1 MSAYS
6 CAQLR
11 DVAPEL
17 ALGVLGGAEH
27 AEAIMHVND
36 CARCQALVNELAEA
50 ADALP
55 LLAPEIEPPVRV
67 RATRAL
73 VGSGAPAA
81 ERAPAGRGGRRRRR
95 GRGDPEHHDRP
106 CRRVRERRRTS
117 ATPTAVKPIAVKM
130 VSSSD
135 LPAGGPTSRTSAP
148 SRSRSTT
155 A

>member
-27 AEAIMHVND
+27 AEAIMHVNG

-55 LLAPEIEPPVRV
+55 LLAPEIEPPLDSSN
-67 RATRAL
+67 AC
-73 VGSGAPAA
+73 S
-81 ERAPAGRGGRRRRR
+81 
-95 GRGDPEHHDRP
+95 
-106 CRRVRERRRTS
+106 RRV
-117 ATPTAVKPIAVKM
+117 AH
-130 VSSSD
+130 
-135 LPAGGPTSRTSAP
+135 AGGGACAGWWRRWQLPP
-148 SRSRSTT
+148 PPLRS
-155 A
+155 